1 MTRQGIVW
9 EEIELSAP
17 NPAKGVGLFTKVDLS
32 KDLCIPYGGVYLNPQ
47 EKETLVRHGNED
59 KRHRRISHGAEVHCV
74 GPGGAKE
81 WGMMDAHPQLMQG
94 SGIPVGAWPGGYCNQ
109 ADRVED
115 LNADLLQHEGKCN
128 APAYEWMDDRCR
140 TLFVRLRKPVREGE
154 EILIF

>member
-1 MTRQGIVW
+1 MSGKKSNCRPQTPQR
-9 EEIELSAP
+9 
-17 NPAKGVGLFTKVDLS
+17 GLVSLQKWICQRTSVSLTAGFILIRKS
-32 KDLCIPYGGVYLNPQ
+32 
-47 EKETLVRHGNED
+47 GNED

-81 WGMMDAHPQLMQG
+81 WGMMDAHSQLMQG
-94 SGIPVGAWPGGYCNQ
+94 RGIPVGAWPGGYCNQ